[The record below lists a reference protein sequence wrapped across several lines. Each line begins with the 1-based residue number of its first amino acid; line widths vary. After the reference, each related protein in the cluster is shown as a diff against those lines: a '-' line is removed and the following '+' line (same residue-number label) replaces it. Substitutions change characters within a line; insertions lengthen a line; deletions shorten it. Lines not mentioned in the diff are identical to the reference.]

1 MKGWEGWIGIDRVIY
16 LSESLVVEAVWVF
29 FLFGVGILH
38 SIWKATQL
46 VQGTPREAASQR
58 TFLLF
63 NKACQSSDLSARD
76 HLEALVLSSSACGWG
91 AGLTGG
97 CIAKPSRARDL
108 DLGCPGHWVAWSRG
122 CLSTVGLTYAWQVYF
137 DESDC

>member
-76 HLEALVLSSSACGWG
+76 RLEALALSSSACAWG

-97 CIAKPSRARDL
+97 VHREAISSSGSGPRLSGA
-108 DLGCPGHWVAWSRG
+108 LGSLVQGMSVEGGIDVRMAS
-122 CLSTVGLTYAWQVYF
+122 LF
-137 DESDC
+137 

>member
-1 MKGWEGWIGIDRVIY
+1 MY

-29 FLFGVGILH
+29 FLLGVGILH

-63 NKACQSSDLSARD
+63 KKTGCQSRYFNDRN
-76 HLEALVLSSSACGWG
+76 HLETLVVVL
-91 AGLTGG
+91 GL
-97 CIAKPSRARDL
+97 CR
-108 DLGCPGHWVAWSRG
+108 
-122 CLSTVGLTYAWQVYF
+122 
-137 DESDC
+137 

>member
-1 MKGWEGWIGIDRVIY
+1 MY

-29 FLFGVGILH
+29 FLLGVGILH

-63 NKACQSSDLSARD
+63 KKKGLSVKFFQRPQSPGNTGCRPRPVPVSGVDGEVNRD
-76 HLEALVLSSSACGWG
+76 AISSSGSGPRLAGAPGSLVQGMVCRRWG
-91 AGLTGG
+91 
-97 CIAKPSRARDL
+97 
-108 DLGCPGHWVAWSRG
+108 
-122 CLSTVGLTYAWQVYF
+122 
-137 DESDC
+137 

>member
-1 MKGWEGWIGIDRVIY
+1 MY

-29 FLFGVGILH
+29 FLLGVGILH

-63 NKACQSSDLSARD
+63 KNTDCQSKYFNDRN
-76 HLEALVLSSSACGWG
+76 HLETLVVVL
-91 AGLTGG
+91 GL
-97 CIAKPSRARDL
+97 CR
-108 DLGCPGHWVAWSRG
+108 
-122 CLSTVGLTYAWQVYF
+122 
-137 DESDC
+137 

>member
-1 MKGWEGWIGIDRVIY
+1 MY

-38 SIWKATQL
+38 SIWNATQL

-63 NKACQSSDLSARD
+63 NKDCQSSYFNARN
-76 HLEALVLSSSACGWG
+76 HLETLVLSSSAC
-91 AGLTGG
+91 
-97 CIAKPSRARDL
+97 AR
-108 DLGCPGHWVAWSRG
+108 GRG
-122 CLSTVGLTYAWQVYF
+122 
-137 DESDC
+137 

>member
-1 MKGWEGWIGIDRVIY
+1 MY

-29 FLFGVGILH
+29 FLLGVGILH

-63 NKACQSSDLSARD
+63 TTRVCQ
-76 HLEALVLSSSACGWG
+76 
-91 AGLTGG
+91 
-97 CIAKPSRARDL
+97 PS
-108 DLGCPGHWVAWSRG
+108 
-122 CLSTVGLTYAWQVYF
+122 
-137 DESDC
+137 